1 MWDGAVGK
9 TTLVKEINQ
18 QANKQKIDDKLV
30 MTTVSQNPSIMKSW
44 GDIVDMLSVTMCL
57 LTNFKLAWT
66 NFLRDKIKKEILV
79 TLEDI

>member
-30 MTTVSQNPSIMKSW
+30 MTTVSQNPSIMKS
-44 GDIVDMLSVTMCL
+44 
-57 LTNFKLAWT
+57 
-66 NFLRDKIKKEILV
+66 
-79 TLEDI
+79 